1 MRIDPTSSGSIGGAH
16 NTGQTSGVNG
26 SHGSHGSLAP
36 ADHDQVDLSGASSL
50 VALSAGIA
58 SPARQSKIAAL
69 TAQVQNGTYNVDPA
83 QVASAIV
90 NHMLRA

>member
-1 MRIDPTSSGSIGGAH
+1 MRIDPAGGGNVSGAQ
-16 NTGQTSGVNG
+16 NTGQTHGAGGSQA
-26 SHGSHGSLAP
+26 SHGSQTSVER
-36 ADHDQVDLSGASSL
+36 DRVDLSGASSL
-50 VALSAGIA
+50 IALSAGIV

-90 NHMLRA
+90 NHMLGA